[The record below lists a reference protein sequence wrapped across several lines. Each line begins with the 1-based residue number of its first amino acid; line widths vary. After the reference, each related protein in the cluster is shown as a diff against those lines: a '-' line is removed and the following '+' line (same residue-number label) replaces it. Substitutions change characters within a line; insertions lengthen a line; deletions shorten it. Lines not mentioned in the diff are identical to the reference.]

1 MIFSKDHGSFR
12 DPSGFIFEH
21 DKRIIRIIKK
31 FGKKNYEYIN
41 SKNIIEESINNNFLI
56 KTKDVTSEFEKL
68 VNDDNC
74 FFLEHEKIDYIS
86 YPYEWGFFQL
96 KDAAIHHLNFQLF
109 LLEKNFILKDSSA
122 FNIQFINN
130 KPIFIDALSIEKYN
144 EGEYWKGHSQFLQQ
158 FLNPLLLKSLKG
170 IDFNNW
176 FKGNLNGLKT
186 SELNSLLSF
195 KDKLSLNVFFS
206 VFLLAKLENKNKLD
220 PSKAIKKIKNQKQLS
235 KKSFRMILI
244 QLKNWIKKLKPKV
257 NKSDWD
263 TYSFSNTYQSKEEEH
278 KLKLVNNFSNTIKP
292 KILADIGCNDGIYSI
307 ESIKAGAKQVI
318 GFDVDLNSIN
328 KAYLKSVK
336 ENYNFLPL
344 YFDAMNPS
352 SKCGWNELERKS
364 FNDRIKFDGFIAL
377 AFIHHLIIGNNV
389 PMEDALSWTT
399 NIAPQGLIEYVDKE
413 DQTVQTMIALK
424 GDIFPDY
431 NNANFEKSLNKFGRI
446 VKKTTIT
453 KTRILYEFSKR

>member
-122 FNIQFINN
+122 FNIQFVNN

-244 QLKNWIKKLKPKV
+244 QLKNWIKKLNPKV

-364 FNDRIKFDGFIAL
+364 FNDRIKFDSFIAL

-389 PMEDALSWTT
+389 PMEDALSWIT

-424 GDIFPDY
+424 GDIFPNY